1 VRKAIPDSVNRRIL
15 FWFLW
20 IPDQV
25 RDDKEV
31 RNYRVSFGN
40 GSALRSSSVGW
51 LFDDENTV
59 LKEAERSAEITHN
72 HPEGIKGAHA
82 IAFRVNRTG
91 IRLLK
96 LNVI

>member
-1 VRKAIPDSVNRRIL
+1 M
-15 FWFLW
+15 
-20 IPDQV
+20 
-25 RDDKEV
+25 
-31 RNYRVSFGN
+31 SFGN

-59 LKEAERSAEITHN
+59 LKEAEKSEEFTHN
-72 HPEGIKGAHA
+72 HPEGLKGAHA

>member
-1 VRKAIPDSVNRRIL
+1 M
-15 FWFLW
+15 
-20 IPDQV
+20 
-25 RDDKEV
+25 
-31 RNYRVSFGN
+31 SFGS

-72 HPEGIKGAHA
+72 HPEGIKGAQV
-82 IAFRVNRTG
+82 IVFRANRTG